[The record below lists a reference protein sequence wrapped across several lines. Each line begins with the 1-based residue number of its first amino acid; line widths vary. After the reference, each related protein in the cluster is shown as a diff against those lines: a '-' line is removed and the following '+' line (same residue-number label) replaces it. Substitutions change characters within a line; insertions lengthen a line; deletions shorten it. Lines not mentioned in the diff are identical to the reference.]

1 MTTRIWP
8 YSLGYLAVAAV
19 VLLPGF
25 ASITGNR
32 EVDQRSSSGP
42 TAEQM
47 LDGRAV
53 LQSGRDASFDERM
66 TFENDLDQRISRYL
80 ALHPE
85 VANGFDVST
94 FRVNHQVMVG
104 MSKEQVEI
112 LMGPADTAVKEP
124 AEIEKL
130 ARRFAPAVKGKADEA
145 WVYPLGWRFYFEG
158 PKLIAITQYLTR

>member
-1 MTTRIWP
+1 MKTCMFP
-8 YSLGYLAVAAV
+8 YSVTCLAMATLAF
-19 VLLPGF
+19 LSGCG
-25 ASITGNR
+25 AISGHR
-32 EVDQRSSSGP
+32 ELDQRSSSGP

-47 LDGRAV
+47 LNGRAV
-53 LQSGRDASFDERM
+53 LQTGRDASFDERM

-80 ALHPE
+80 TQHPE
-85 VANGFDVST
+85 VANSFDVST

-112 LMGPADTAVKEP
+112 LMGPPDSTVKDA

-130 ARRFAPAVKGKADEA
+130 ARRFAPAVKAKADEA

-158 PKLIAITQYLTR
+158 VKLIAITQYLPR